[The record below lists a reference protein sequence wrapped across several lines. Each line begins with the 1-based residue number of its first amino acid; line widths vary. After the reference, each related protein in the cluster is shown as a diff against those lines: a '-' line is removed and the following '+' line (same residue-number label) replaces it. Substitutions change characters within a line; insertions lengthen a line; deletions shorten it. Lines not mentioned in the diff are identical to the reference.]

1 MVLNSFLILGMNL
14 QICFMNEALSDTE
27 SPSSDSECPL
37 TNPKQPKASPKIIKE
52 EKTTVPAQRPVTLSL
67 GEPIHKA
74 HHEPTTENDFFTK
87 QARLQT
93 EARMALAQAK
103 EMARM
108 QMEVRLIVIKF
119 LRLLLSNVLCE

>member
-1 MVLNSFLILGMNL
+1 MNL

-37 TNPKQPKASPKIIKE
+37 TNPKQPKASSKNLRE
-52 EKTTVPAQRPVTLSL
+52 EKINAPPQRPSTLSI
-67 GEPIHKA
+67 GEHLLQPHQ
-74 HHEPTTENDFFTK
+74 EPTTETDFFTK

-108 QMEVRLIVIKF
+108 QMEV
-119 LRLLLSNVLCE
+119 S